1 MKRAMNSKNNHY
13 QKIMK
18 THKLNNLTK
27 KMI

>member
-1 MKRAMNSKNNHY
+1 MKRAMNSKINYN